1 MAKKWIGYIGVG
13 SLMCAALGCGILY
26 TRQARLQQTISD
38 KVLRFHVLA
47 NSDSEADQNLKLA
60 VRDAVGSFM
69 QEKLAAVENLE
80 ECELVVRQ
88 SLGEIEEAAAETIA
102 ENGYDYDVTAELEH
116 TSFPVKNY
124 GSYTFPAGD
133 YEALRIVIG
142 EGNGHNWWC
151 VMYPNMCFSDSMY
164 EVVDKEAGEKL
175 REVLTIAENG
185 YDYDVTAELEHTS
198 FPVKNYGS
206 YTFPAGDYEALRIVI
221 GEGNGHNWWC
231 VMYPNMCFSD
241 SMYEVVDKEAGE
253 KLREV
258 LTTEE
263 YEKVLAEGDYQVRM
277 KYFSWLNPYLE
288 KLAEN

>member
-69 QEKLAAVENLE
+69 QEKLTAVENLE

-151 VMYPNMCFSDSMY
+151 VLYPNMCFKGTVY
-164 EVVDKEAGEKL
+164 EVVEDEACKELK
-175 REVLTIAENG
+175 EVL
-185 YDYDVTAELEHTS
+185 S
-198 FPVKNYGS
+198 PK
-206 YTFPAGDYEALRIVI
+206 
-221 GEGNGHNWWC
+221 
-231 VMYPNMCFSD
+231 
-241 SMYEVVDKEAGE
+241 
-253 KLREV
+253 
-258 LTTEE
+258 E
-263 YEKVLAEGDYQVRM
+263 YETVFNKGNYEIRF
-277 KYFSWLNPYLE
+277 KILE
-288 KLAEN
+288 IFR

>member
-1 MAKKWIGYIGVG
+1 MAWKQTLRELWQKEKWYWLAAVVLGVLLSLLFAAHWTEGYADMIQKGIGG
-13 SLMCAALGCGILY
+13 
-26 TRQARLQQTISD
+26 
-38 KVLRFHVLA
+38 KVVRFHVLA

-69 QEKLAAVENLE
+69 QEKLTDVENLE

-88 SLGEIEEAAAETIA
+88 SLGEIEEAAAE
-102 ENGYDYDVTAELEH
+102 
-116 TSFPVKNY
+116 
-124 GSYTFPAGD
+124 
-133 YEALRIVIG
+133 
-142 EGNGHNWWC
+142 
-151 VMYPNMCFSDSMY
+151 
-164 EVVDKEAGEKL
+164 
-175 REVLTIAENG
+175 TIAENG

>member
-1 MAKKWIGYIGVG
+1 MTRKWIGYIGVG

-26 TRQARLQQTISD
+26 TRQARLRQEISD

-69 QEKLAAVENLE
+69 QEK
-80 ECELVVRQ
+80 
-88 SLGEIEEAAAETIA
+88 
-102 ENGYDYDVTAELEH
+102 
-116 TSFPVKNY
+116 
-124 GSYTFPAGD
+124 
-133 YEALRIVIG
+133 
-142 EGNGHNWWC
+142 
-151 VMYPNMCFSDSMY
+151 
-164 EVVDKEAGEKL
+164 
-175 REVLTIAENG
+175 LTIAENG

>member
-1 MAKKWIGYIGVG
+1 
-13 SLMCAALGCGILY
+13 MCAALGCGILY
-26 TRQARLQQTISD
+26 TRQARLQQAISD

-69 QEKLAAVENLE
+69 QEKLTAVENLE
-80 ECELVVRQ
+80 ECEMVVRQ

-151 VMYPNMCFSDSMY
+151 GMYPNMCFSDSMY
-164 EVVDKEAGEKL
+164 EVVDKEAG
-175 REVLTIAENG
+175 G
-185 YDYDVTAELEHTS
+185 
-198 FPVKNYGS
+198 
-206 YTFPAGDYEALRIVI
+206 
-221 GEGNGHNWWC
+221 
-231 VMYPNMCFSD
+231 
-241 SMYEVVDKEAGE
+241 

>member
-88 SLGEIEEAAAETIA
+88 SLGEIEEAAAEIIA

-151 VMYPNMCFSDSMY
+151 VLYPNMCFQGSVY
-164 EVVDKEAGEKL
+164 EVVDESSGEEL
-175 REVLTIAENG
+175 REVLTQ
-185 YDYDVTAELEHTS
+185 
-198 FPVKNYGS
+198 
-206 YTFPAGDYEALRIVI
+206 
-221 GEGNGHNWWC
+221 
-231 VMYPNMCFSD
+231 
-241 SMYEVVDKEAGE
+241 
-253 KLREV
+253 
-258 LTTEE
+258 EE
-263 YEKVLAEGDYQVRM
+263 YADVFDSGKMQIRWKFLDYFR
-277 KYFSWLNPYLE
+277 
-288 KLAEN
+288 

>member
-1 MAKKWIGYIGVG
+1 MARKWIGYIGVG

-26 TRQARLQQTISD
+26 TRQARLQQAISD

-47 NSDSEADQNLKLA
+47 NSDSEADQNLKL
-60 VRDAVGSFM
+60 
-69 QEKLAAVENLE
+69 
-80 ECELVVRQ
+80 
-88 SLGEIEEAAAETIA
+88 
-102 ENGYDYDVTAELEH
+102 
-116 TSFPVKNY
+116 
-124 GSYTFPAGD
+124 
-133 YEALRIVIG
+133 
-142 EGNGHNWWC
+142 
-151 VMYPNMCFSDSMY
+151 
-164 EVVDKEAGEKL
+164 
-175 REVLTIAENG
+175 AENG

>member
-1 MAKKWIGYIGVG
+1 MAWKQTLRELWQKEKWYWLAAVVLGVLLSLLFAAHWTEGYADMIQKGIGG
-13 SLMCAALGCGILY
+13 
-26 TRQARLQQTISD
+26 
-38 KVLRFHVLA
+38 KVVRFHVLA

-69 QEKLAAVENLE
+69 QEKLTAVENLE
-80 ECELVVRQ
+80 ECEMVVRQ
-88 SLGEIEEAAAETIA
+88 SLGEIEEAAAE
-102 ENGYDYDVTAELEH
+102 
-116 TSFPVKNY
+116 
-124 GSYTFPAGD
+124 
-133 YEALRIVIG
+133 
-142 EGNGHNWWC
+142 
-151 VMYPNMCFSDSMY
+151 
-164 EVVDKEAGEKL
+164 
-175 REVLTIAENG
+175 TIAENG

>member
-151 VMYPNMCFSDSMY
+151 VLYPNLCFLDKTCAVVSD
-164 EVVDKEAGEKL
+164 EGKEDLKG
-175 REVLTIAENG
+175 VLT
-185 YDYDVTAELEHTS
+185 D
-198 FPVKNYGS
+198 
-206 YTFPAGDYEALRIVI
+206 
-221 GEGNGHNWWC
+221 
-231 VMYPNMCFSD
+231 
-241 SMYEVVDKEAGE
+241 
-253 KLREV
+253 
-258 LTTEE
+258 EE
-263 YEKVLAEGDYQVRM
+263 YQLLTDNKELKVKWFFFGD
-277 KYFSWLNPYLE
+277 
-288 KLAEN
+288 

>member
-13 SLMCAALGCGILY
+13 SLMFAALGCGILY

-142 EGNGHNWWC
+142 EGNGHNWWR

-164 EVVDKEAGEKL
+164 EVVDE
-175 REVLTIAENG
+175 
-185 YDYDVTAELEHTS
+185 
-198 FPVKNYGS
+198 
-206 YTFPAGDYEALRIVI
+206 
-221 GEGNGHNWWC
+221 
-231 VMYPNMCFSD
+231 
-241 SMYEVVDKEAGE
+241 EAGE

>member
-69 QEKLAAVENLE
+69 QEKLTAVENLE

-88 SLGEIEEAAAETIA
+88 SLGEIEEAAAEIIA

-151 VMYPNMCFSDSMY
+151 VLYPNLCFLDKTCAVVSD
-164 EVVDKEAGEKL
+164 EGKEDLKG
-175 REVLTIAENG
+175 VLT
-185 YDYDVTAELEHTS
+185 D
-198 FPVKNYGS
+198 
-206 YTFPAGDYEALRIVI
+206 
-221 GEGNGHNWWC
+221 
-231 VMYPNMCFSD
+231 
-241 SMYEVVDKEAGE
+241 
-253 KLREV
+253 
-258 LTTEE
+258 EE
-263 YEKVLAEGDYQVRM
+263 YQLLTDNKELKVKWFFFGD
-277 KYFSWLNPYLE
+277 
-288 KLAEN
+288 

>member
-1 MAKKWIGYIGVG
+1 MARKWIGYIGVG

-69 QEKLAAVENLE
+69 QEKLTAVENLE

-88 SLGEIEEAAAETIA
+88 SLGEIEEAAAEIIA

-142 EGNGHNWWC
+142 EGSGHNWWC
-151 VMYPNMCFSDSMY
+151 VLYPNLCFLDKTCAVVSD
-164 EVVDKEAGEKL
+164 EGKEDLKG
-175 REVLTIAENG
+175 VLT
-185 YDYDVTAELEHTS
+185 D
-198 FPVKNYGS
+198 
-206 YTFPAGDYEALRIVI
+206 
-221 GEGNGHNWWC
+221 
-231 VMYPNMCFSD
+231 
-241 SMYEVVDKEAGE
+241 
-253 KLREV
+253 
-258 LTTEE
+258 EE
-263 YEKVLAEGDYQVRM
+263 YQLLTDNKELKVKWFFFGD
-277 KYFSWLNPYLE
+277 
-288 KLAEN
+288 

>member
-26 TRQARLQQTISD
+26 TRQARLQQAISD

-69 QEKLAAVENLE
+69 QEKLTAVENLE

-151 VMYPNMCFSDSMY
+151 VLYPNMCFQGSVY
-164 EVVDKEAGEKL
+164 EVMDESSGEEL
-175 REVLTIAENG
+175 REVLTQ
-185 YDYDVTAELEHTS
+185 
-198 FPVKNYGS
+198 
-206 YTFPAGDYEALRIVI
+206 
-221 GEGNGHNWWC
+221 
-231 VMYPNMCFSD
+231 
-241 SMYEVVDKEAGE
+241 
-253 KLREV
+253 
-258 LTTEE
+258 EE
-263 YEKVLAEGDYQVRM
+263 YADVFDSGKMQIRWKFLDYFR
-277 KYFSWLNPYLE
+277 
-288 KLAEN
+288 

>member
-1 MAKKWIGYIGVG
+1 
-13 SLMCAALGCGILY
+13 MCAALGCGILY
-26 TRQARLQQTISD
+26 TRQARLQQAISD

-69 QEKLAAVENLE
+69 QEKLTAVENLE
-80 ECELVVRQ
+80 ECEMVVRQ

-151 VMYPNMCFSDSMY
+151 VMYPNMCFSDS
-164 EVVDKEAGEKL
+164 
-175 REVLTIAENG
+175 T
-185 YDYDVTAELEHTS
+185 
-198 FPVKNYGS
+198 
-206 YTFPAGDYEALRIVI
+206 
-221 GEGNGHNWWC
+221 
-231 VMYPNMCFSD
+231 
-241 SMYEVVDKEAGE
+241 YEVVDKEAGE

>member
-1 MAKKWIGYIGVG
+1 MMTKKWIGYIGVG

-60 VRDAVGSFM
+60 VRDAVGSYM
-69 QEKLAAVENLE
+69 QEKLADVENLE

-151 VMYPNMCFSDSMY
+151 VLYPPLCFIDAVYGVVPEDS
-164 EVVDKEAGEKL
+164 K
-175 REVLTIAENG
+175 
-185 YDYDVTAELEHTS
+185 
-198 FPVKNYGS
+198 
-206 YTFPAGDYEALRIVI
+206 
-221 GEGNGHNWWC
+221 
-231 VMYPNMCFSD
+231 
-241 SMYEVVDKEAGE
+241 
-253 KLREV
+253 
-258 LTTEE
+258 
-263 YEKVLAEGDYQVRM
+263 
-277 KYFSWLNPYLE
+277 E
-288 KLAEN
+288 KLAGVLTDEEYKTVTDRGCKVRFKYLTFINELLGL